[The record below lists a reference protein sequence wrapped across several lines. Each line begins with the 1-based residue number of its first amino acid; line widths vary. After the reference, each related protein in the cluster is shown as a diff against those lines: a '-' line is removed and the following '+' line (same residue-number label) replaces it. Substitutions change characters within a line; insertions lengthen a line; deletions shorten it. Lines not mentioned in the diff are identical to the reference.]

1 MTNCPI
7 SDFDEEK
14 YEKLTNDLDEIFP
27 NCPFNISC
35 IEDIKELDETFT
47 EEKTI
52 IIKDDRASETN
63 YYYSEF
69 NKNQLVQYVD
79 YLVIKQK
86 DNKPITLRQILTEMS
101 NSPHYNDEVVI
112 GDDHRFLEFFEQ
124 NTDIEYTMF
133 FGS

>member
-1 MTNCPI
+1 MMNCPV

-14 YEKLTNDLDEIFP
+14 YEKLCKDLDEIFP
-27 NCPFNISC
+27 NCPFTISC

-69 NKNQLVQYVD
+69 NKNQLAQYVD

-86 DNKPITLRQILTEMS
+86 DDKPITLRQILTEMS